1 MHPTLAGLFAA
12 ADLHQ
17 CTIIHISKL
26 AGCDPIVPN
35 RPCPGDATGSLM
47 DLSAA
52 QYLALMAEFHRC
64 FVVESECVLADG
76 MHAGGGDPGALAE
89 RAQLP
94 GRMIVGVLAVG
105 GEPAA
110 ATYLLDGAGQETT
123 VIYRRLRSPAQVRAF
138 WERRMMLCL
147 ELLESYDADPSDVR
161 ALCNVLDRDPD
172 PLGFALPSFAKA
184 RGLRSSASVAV
195 PS

>member
-89 RAQLP
+89 RARLP
-94 GRMIVGVLAVG
+94 G
-105 GEPAA
+105 
-110 ATYLLDGAGQETT
+110 
-123 VIYRRLRSPAQVRAF
+123 
-138 WERRMMLCL
+138 RMMLCL

-161 ALCNVLDRDPD
+161 ALCSVLDRDPD